1 MIKEVHLYKKCTMNR
16 IELQNNII
24 RQVLTINDNQ
34 LLDYLNGILSKGANS
49 TLYKLSD
56 FEKTIVNESLSEYLS
71 GKVISNEEVFSKNEK
86 WLEE

>member
-1 MIKEVHLYKKCTMNR
+1 MTR

-24 RQVLTINDNQ
+24 RQVLNTNDNQ
-34 LLDYLNGILSKGANS
+34 LLDYLNSILSKGADA

-56 FEKTIVNESLSEYLS
+56 FEKTIINESLSEYRA
-71 GKVISNEEVFSKNEK
+71 GKVISNEDVFSRNEK

>member
-1 MIKEVHLYKKCTMNR
+1 MTR

-24 RQVLTINDNQ
+24 RLVLNTNDNQ
-34 LLDYLNGILSKGANS
+34 LLDYLNSILSKGANS

-56 FEKTIVNESLSEYLS
+56 FEKTIINESLSEYKA
-71 GKVISNEEVFSKNEK
+71 GKVISNEDVFSKNEK

>member
-1 MIKEVHLYKKCTMNR
+1 MTR

-24 RQVLTINDNQ
+24 RQVLNTDDNQ
-34 LLDYLNGILSKGANS
+34 LLDYINSILSKGAET

-56 FEKTIVNESLSEYLS
+56 FEKTVINESLSDYNA
-71 GKVISNEEVFSKNEK
+71 GKVIPNDDVFSKNEK

>member
-1 MIKEVHLYKKCTMNR
+1 MTR

-24 RQVLTINDNQ
+24 RKVLNTNDNQ
-34 LLDYLNGILSKGANS
+34 LLDYLNSILSKGADA

-56 FEKTIVNESLSEYLS
+56 FEKTIINESLSEYRA
-71 GKVISNEEVFSKNEK
+71 GKVISNEDVFSRNEK

>member
-1 MIKEVHLYKKCTMNR
+1 MTR

-24 RQVLTINDNQ
+24 RQVLNTNDSH
-34 LLDYLNGILSKGANS
+34 LLDYLNGILSKGADT

-56 FEKTIVNESLSEYLS
+56 FEKTIINESLSEYRV
-71 GKVISNEEVFSKNEK
+71 GKVISNEDVFSRNEK

>member
-1 MIKEVHLYKKCTMNR
+1 MNR